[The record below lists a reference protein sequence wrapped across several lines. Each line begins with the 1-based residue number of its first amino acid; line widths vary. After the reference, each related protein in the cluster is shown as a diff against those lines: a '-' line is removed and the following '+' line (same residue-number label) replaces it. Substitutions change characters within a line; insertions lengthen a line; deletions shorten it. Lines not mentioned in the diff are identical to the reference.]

1 MLISFPYRLLS
12 TVDGTK
18 CDVDVYDAIRR
29 LQARDDRDNHQVV
42 TGLVLPNFAPRD
54 YFLLAD
60 GNVFVDCRVEIMERE
75 QMWSHH
81 IHARQAE
88 TAFYRGTGIQ
98 TNQSLVAMGM
108 FLTRN
113 TGTMGD
119 EFLVALDEI
128 REASRI
134 SQLAFEGWF
143 RQVCYER
150 ERVAR
155 LAKAIFRIDA

>member
-12 TVDGTK
+12 VVDGTK
-18 CDVDVYDAIRR
+18 CDANVYDAIRR
-29 LQARDDRDNHQVV
+29 LQARSDRDNHQVV
-42 TGLVLPNFAPRD
+42 TGLVLPNFAPSD
-54 YFLLAD
+54 YFLLAE

-88 TAFYRGTGIQ
+88 TAFYRGTGMQ

-113 TGTMGD
+113 TGDMGD
-119 EFLVALDEI
+119 EFLIALDEI

-134 SQLAFEGWF
+134 SPLAFEAWF
-143 RQVCYER
+143 KQVSYER